1 MNIIETEYL
10 DLELDNNDGSKIFL
24 MDQIIEHFLPTFS
37 REIEEKKNQLNIN
50 KEDLDK
56 LRRDVTTGRTQLKD
70 LITQI
75 KKESLMTEI
84 ITETKSLIAYDVLYG
99 ASKHTVKNILSTLNK
114 QTEEDL
120 TQSLSTVKKLVREN
134 LKK

>member
-1 MNIIETEYL
+1 MNITETEYL

-37 REIEEKKNQLNIN
+37 KEIEEKKNQLNVN

-56 LRRDVTTGRTQLKD
+56 LRRDVITGRSQLKD
-70 LITQI
+70 LISQI

-84 ITETKSLIAYDVLYG
+84 ITETKSLIVYDVLYG
-99 ASKHTVKNILSTLNK
+99 TNKHTVKNILSTLNK